1 MAILNNVLGLDLGSH
16 SIKAV
21 EFKQNLRGFET
32 VQLRS
37 LPRADDEIPLSDL
50 VERFVHLHR
59 LDTDHVIA
67 AISGDRVSSRLLD
80 FPFRDR

>member
-37 LPRADDEIPLSDL
+37 LPRADDEMPLSDL
-50 VERFVHLHR
+50 IDRFVHLHR
-59 LDTDHVIA
+59 RDTEHVIA
-67 AISGDRVSSRLLD
+67 AIAGSACASSTARS
-80 FPFRDR
+80 RT